1 MPPSRSRARKA
12 GGGGEGVGEELR
24 LNLVWERGRG
34 ANRKAA
40 PYLQTSLNRVTNNG
54 FCRPVAKSMLLF
66 YFTAMLPLGPFPAN
80 GHRASADRH
89 RNCGRRPEMRPH
101 QITWRNDFPMPTSL
115 NERDHRSFPIHLLN
129 HPHPEPLHRP
139 LSHYSTP
146 IPPRLISS
154 VY

>member
-1 MPPSRSRARKA
+1 M
-12 GGGGEGVGEELR
+12 
-24 LNLVWERGRG
+24 WERGRG

-40 PYLQTSLNRVTNNG
+40 PYLQTSLNRVSTPTKYQTTTQSFARKRYQWLLQASSKVN
-54 FCRPVAKSMLLF
+54 VTLLF

-101 QITWRNDFPMPTSL
+101 QITCRSDFPMPTSL
-115 NERDHRSFPIHLLN
+115 NVRDHSSFPIHLLN

-154 VY
+154 VS